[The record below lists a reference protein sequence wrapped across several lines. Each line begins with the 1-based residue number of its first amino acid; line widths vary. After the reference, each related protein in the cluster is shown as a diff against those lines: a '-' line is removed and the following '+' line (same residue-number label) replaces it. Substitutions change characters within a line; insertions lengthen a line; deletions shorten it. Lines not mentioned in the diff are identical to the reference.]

1 MFYLNLSHC
10 CVILDGSWIFLFLEA
25 VFSSLNWLF
34 MNVFAIPYLV
44 IAHLMI
50 KTETG
55 GTFYQFNFRV
65 EHQSM

>member
-1 MFYLNLSHC
+1 MLE
-10 CVILDGSWIFLFLEA
+10 GSWIFLFLQA

-34 MNVFAIPYLV
+34 MNVFAMPYLV

-55 GTFYQFNFRV
+55 GTSYHHGTIQ
-65 EHQSM
+65 